1 MATIQ
6 IYGTLPGGGGEGG
19 SEVEYLVLN
28 TNLDGTLP
36 LDVTITDTDD
46 AAMLNAIKT
55 DVKSDTK
62 LPPLFF
68 KRGASNSDTD
78 AFYSFAV
85 LSEVD
90 LYDDVLTLT
99 YVNPGNGSQDGLYYT
114 ITEDNGDWII
124 NMKNKVIYSTSDLT
138 PGTSPLD
145 AGSIY
150 YVYE

>member
-28 TNLDGTLP
+28 TNLD
-36 LDVTITDTDD
+36 
-46 AAMLNAIKT
+46 
-55 DVKSDTK
+55 
-62 LPPLFF
+62 
-68 KRGASNSDTD
+68 ASNSDTD